1 MDARKVGLIVSQN
14 CSKTGAV
21 DRLYGRCRLMEIRF
35 IAGLLH
41 HPILTHRSVPRI
53 LDLNGFVSN
62 LNSRSDERSL

>member
-1 MDARKVGLIVSQN
+1 
-14 CSKTGAV
+14 
-21 DRLYGRCRLMEIRF
+21 MEIRF